1 MSSIN
6 KIILIGNLGAD
17 PDTRF
22 TRSGKATT
30 ELRLATSRK
39 WKGTDG
45 NLEEATEW
53 HRVVLWDKQA
63 EFAGKYLTKG
73 AKVYVE
79 GRIQTRTY
87 EKDGETKYITEIVA
101 HEIQSLSPKGAG
113 GGGGDDAEA
122 EAQRSPNAQN
132 ARRFRNEA
140 KTAKTDDDLPF

>member
-6 KIILIGNLGAD
+6 KVILIGNLGAD
-17 PDTRF
+17 PDARF
-22 TRSGKATT
+22 TKSGKAIT

-39 WKGTDG
+39 FKGADG

-63 EFAGKYLTKG
+63 EFAAKYLTTG

-101 HEIQSLSPKGAG
+101 HDIQSLSPKGAG
-113 GGGGDDAEA
+113 GGGDHGAEPEYA
-122 EAQRSPNAQN
+122 GKPSGKGRAAQA
-132 ARRFRNEA
+132 A
-140 KTAKTDDDLPF
+140 DDDLPF